1 MATTNAIDDKAML
14 LYDKYGDNHFV
25 ATTVR
30 EMEQMRNSAT
40 NRGLFATVAIF
51 GLNEVARLALRS
63 RKSRF
68 ACRIASHPYIM
79 YL

>member
-30 EMEQMRNSAT
+30 ELEQMRNSAT
-40 NRGLFATVAIF
+40 NYGLFTSLAVF
-51 GLNEVARLALRS
+51 GLNEVARLTLRS
-63 RKSRF
+63 RKSPHP
-68 ACRIASHPYIM
+68 CRIASHVCI
-79 YL
+79 